1 MIEQAQR
8 SPEATVDERD
18 TRTPIK
24 LARASQVVAAQLRS
38 MILFGELSTAQRLP
52 PEAQFAEELGI
63 SRHHLREA
71 LRLLEQDG
79 LITIRRGHSGGVFL
93 TDPDVDVLAR
103 TFEGILARQGTLLA
117 DLMAARRTIE
127 PPAAELAAR
136 HATPEDLARLESILD
151 RQEQFDAYDPALS
164 IEFHVEVTVAA
175 HNQTLLL
182 MMRSISQLV
191 RNIDEVAGEPDLLR
205 QSVAAHRAILRA
217 LQARDGEQAGR
228 RMSRHLTGFE
238 QRLRE
243 RGMDPAE
250 ITLVDALRL
259 ANQARSR
266 RTESRAHNGRGLSER
281 S

>member
-1 MIEQAQR
+1 MG
-8 SPEATVDERD
+8 ERD

-52 PEAQFAEELGI
+52 PEAKFAEELGI

-79 LITIRRGHSGGVFL
+79 LIHIRRGHSGGVFL

-103 TFEGILARQGTLLA
+103 TFEGVLTRQGTLLA
-117 DLMAARRTIE
+117 DLMAARMTIE

-136 HATPEDLARLESILD
+136 HVTPEDLARLESILD
-151 RQEQFDAYDPALS
+151 RQEQFDAYDPALN

-175 HNQTLLL
+175 HNQTLLV

-191 RNIDEVAGEPDLLR
+191 RNVDVAASEPDLLR
-205 QSVAAHRAILRA
+205 QSVTAHRAILRA
-217 LQARDGEQAGR
+217 IQAGDGEKASL
-228 RMSRHLTGFE
+228 RMSRHLAGFE

-250 ITLVDALRL
+250 TALVDALRL

-266 RTESRAHNGRGLSER
+266 RAQSTPGSGRGLS
-281 S
+281 